1 MFGTARTQTN
11 VIAQGP
17 QVFVYMLNPKN
28 NGKATSIQ
36 EIFSYPWQPP
46 LPNNGQ
52 CPLYSLLQYPASQIF
67 KHENTGKRRFKALN
81 LPAGKGSVKV
91 SVRLGCNLL
100 QGVISSPGVSLR
112 ISFGTEFLLFAAV
125 AKIRQASFQ
134 LRTCSEILSLTWI
147 LVLVSFQFFNTHI
160 QVPLCIAQEL
170 CTCCSSYQSFVQW
183 FSGHW

>member
-1 MFGTARTQTN
+1 MKGSAEKKVFYCWSEVNFWNEASACNQFDTAGYNVIPSMFGTARTQTN

-134 LRTCSEILSLTWI
+134 LRTCSEILSLT
-147 LVLVSFQFFNTHI
+147 
-160 QVPLCIAQEL
+160 
-170 CTCCSSYQSFVQW
+170 
-183 FSGHW
+183 